1 MYLHLC
7 GQVWTSKQQYGAVN
21 QGTKGNYNSDVIGEI
36 ASTIKQ
42 NYGAL
47 LGGAS
52 GVAIGVLTAP
62 VSAPVLVIFGA
73 GTAVGGVGILIG
85 GMLHKGTNSA
95 DVAQELET
103 KYGIKVDKYNNLDLN
118 SLPKE
123 AQELC
128 KQLERNQYDLEA
140 YTEASTTI
148 ASGGMLAMSAGTL
161 LELIRPQVTQG
172 SRNAFQGIKSWVNS
186 FGGSGKTPVQGDSDF
201 VGPLTSKNFGRLEII
216 SGKEPFSQ
224 SELNAAR
231 YMAEQGHDVV
241 LRPPVGTRVDG
252 GTSDL
257 LVNGINYDVYTPKT
271 SNVSRIVG
279 GIAGKNSQTTGV
291 VLDLSQTTV
300 TADDLTNVLQRVQG
314 SVKAGG
320 KEVNITDIVIMP

>member
-186 FGGSGKTPVQGDSDF
+186 FEKGTGKVS
-201 VGPLTSKNFGRLEII
+201 
-216 SGKEPFSQ
+216 
-224 SELNAAR
+224 
-231 YMAEQGHDVV
+231 
-241 LRPPVGTRVDG
+241 
-252 GTSDL
+252 
-257 LVNGINYDVYTPKT
+257 NGIKATQEVIP
-271 SNVSRIVG
+271 G
-279 GIAGKNSQTTGV
+279 
-291 VLDLSQTTV
+291 
-300 TADDLTNVLQRVQG
+300 TNVPKSFIMEGKV
-314 SVKAGG
+314 VNG
-320 KEVNITDIVIMP
+320 KEVWVHGNATKHIGEFVNSANNSVLVERELMESFQNTVSEILPNVQPGRNFFNLNGWEIGINGDTGVIYHALYK